1 MSTGAI
7 IGIVVVLVVLAVI
20 AVLANKYLQR
30 KRLQERFGPE
40 YDRAVEGSEN
50 RTAAER
56 ELADRQKQ
64 HAKLE
69 LRELSPQ
76 SRESYGN
83 HWSRIQEKFVDAPAG
98 AVAEADVLV
107 TDLMSERGYPTESY
121 EKQAELLS
129 VEHSRTL
136 EHYRSA
142 HEISQRDKSGEATT
156 EDLRNA
162 MVHYRT
168 LFQDLLGGTD
178 DRAREDQAH
187 DGRAHDDRAHKA

>member
-20 AVLANKYLQR
+20 AVLLNKYLQR
-30 KRLQERFGPE
+30 RRLQDKFGPE
-40 YDRAVEGSEN
+40 YDRAVEGSDN
-50 RTAAER
+50 RTTAER
-56 ELADRQKQ
+56 ELLDRQKK
-64 HAKLE
+64 HAELE
-69 LRELSPQ
+69 VKELSPQ
-76 SRESYGN
+76 ARDSYAR
-83 HWSRIQEKFVDAPAG
+83 HWTRIQEQFVDAPAG

-107 TDLMSERGYPTESY
+107 TDLMSERGYPTEGY

-129 VEHSRTL
+129 VEHSSTL

-142 HEISQRDKSGEATT
+142 HEISQRDEAGDATT

-168 LFQDLLGGTD
+168 LFQDLLGTTTT
-178 DRAREDQAH
+178 
-187 DGRAHDDRAHKA
+187 DDRAHKA

>member
-20 AVLANKYLQR
+20 AVLLNKYLQR
-30 KRLQERFGPE
+30 KRLQDKFGPE
-40 YDRAVEGSEN
+40 YDRAVQGSEN

-56 ELADRQKQ
+56 ELVERQKK
-64 HAKLE
+64 HAELE
-69 LRELSPQ
+69 LHELSPQ
-76 SRESYGN
+76 SRESYGR
-83 HWSRIQEKFVDAPAG
+83 HWSRIQEQFVDAPAG

-107 TDLMSERGYPTESY
+107 TDLMSERGYPTGSY

-142 HEISQRDKSGEATT
+142 HEISQRDQSGDATT

-168 LFQDLLGGTD
+168 LFQDLLGTTENHAD
-178 DRAREDQAH
+178 DARAN
-187 DGRAHDDRAHKA
+187 DDRAHKA

>member
-20 AVLANKYLQR
+20 AVLLNRYLQR
-30 KRLQERFGPE
+30 KRLQDRFGPE
-40 YDRAVEGSEN
+40 YDRTVQGSEN

-56 ELADRQKQ
+56 ELVERQKK
-64 HAKLE
+64 HAELE

-76 SRESYGN
+76 SRESYGR
-83 HWSRIQEKFVDAPAG
+83 HWARIQEQFVDTPAG

-107 TDLMSERGYPTESY
+107 TDLMSERGYPTGSY

-142 HEISQRDKSGEATT
+142 HEISQRDQSGDATT

-168 LFQDLLGGTD
+168 LFQDLLGSTD
-178 DRAREDQAH
+178 D
-187 DGRAHDDRAHKA
+187 RAHDDRAHKA

>member
-30 KRLQERFGPE
+30 KRLQEKFGPE
-40 YDRAVEGSEN
+40 YDRAVESSDN

-56 ELADRQKQ
+56 ELVDRQKQ

-76 SRESYGN
+76 SRESYDR
-83 HWSRIQEKFVDAPAG
+83 HWSRIQEQFVDAPAG

-107 TDLMSERGYPTESY
+107 TDLMSERGYPTGSY

-129 VEHSRTL
+129 VDHSRTL

-142 HEISQRDKSGEATT
+142 HEISQRDKSGDATT

-168 LFQDLLGGTD
+168 LFQDLLGSTD
-178 DRAREDQAH
+178 DRARD
-187 DGRAHDDRAHKA
+187 DRAHDDRAHKA